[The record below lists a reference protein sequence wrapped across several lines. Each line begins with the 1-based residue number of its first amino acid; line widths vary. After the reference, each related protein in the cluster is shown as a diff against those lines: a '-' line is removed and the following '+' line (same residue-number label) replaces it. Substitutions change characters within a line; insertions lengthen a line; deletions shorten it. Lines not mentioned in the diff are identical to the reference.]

1 LNSQFRIFS
10 KVALLSCLLAVSL
23 LTACTKQLTHKDSAP
38 EGPAAAVQTK
48 NYPAVG
54 IVKWIDPKLPI
65 VEIDHEDIRGLMP
78 AMQMQFH
85 VKNQALLDG
94 IAVGDRIEFTVEN
107 GVGGLRIVA
116 IHKV

>member
-1 LNSQFRIFS
+1 M
-10 KVALLSCLLAVSL
+10 
-23 LTACTKQLTHKDSAP
+23 
-38 EGPAAAVQTK
+38 
-48 NYPAVG
+48 
-54 IVKWIDPKLPI
+54 
-65 VEIDHEDIRGLMP
+65 EIDHEDIRGLMP